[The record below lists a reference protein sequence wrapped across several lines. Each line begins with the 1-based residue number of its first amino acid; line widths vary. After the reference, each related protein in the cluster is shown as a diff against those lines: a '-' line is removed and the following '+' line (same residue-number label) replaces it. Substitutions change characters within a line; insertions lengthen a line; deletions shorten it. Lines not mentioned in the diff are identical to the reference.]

1 MSSSPMSELEY
12 GQQRQMEDPSMIG
25 TLRTQAA
32 MIWPLEL
39 PILGRLGF
47 ANFEQMA
54 DLGCGTGEFAGR
66 LVAQWPSLRVRA
78 LDMYEGHLALAR
90 EAHPQADYPSL
101 DFVQGDA
108 RDTGW
113 NSNGLDAVTIRHV
126 LHALPDVDVVLAE
139 SKRILKPGGLLY
151 VLAED
156 YAGLI
161 FDTPG
166 EKAEH
171 LFFDAMP
178 ALMQHGTNLFHGRAA
193 HRELRAAGF
202 EDVHVEPLVI
212 DTSNTPRETF
222 AEMLGFWRDGYANFI
237 ANALGVPAEQISKR
251 FESLR
256 YTVLDEDRYACWL
269 SFVVSGRKPS

>member
-1 MSSSPMSELEY
+1 
-12 GQQRQMEDPSMIG
+12 MIG
-25 TLRTQAA
+25 TLRTQAE

-39 PILGRLGF
+39 PILERLGF
-47 ANFEQMA
+47 ADFADVA

-66 LVAQWPSLRVRA
+66 LATRWPDVRVAA

-90 EAHPQADYPSL
+90 RAHPEADYPRLSW
-101 DFVQGDA
+101 VQGDA

-113 NSNGLDAVTIRHV
+113 DADRFDAVAIRHV

-156 YAGLI
+156 YAGLV
-161 FDTPG
+161 FDTP
-166 EKAEH
+166 EEDAQR

-178 ALMQHGTNLFHGRAA
+178 ALMRHGTNLFHGRAA
-193 HRELRAAGF
+193 YRELRAAGF
-202 EDVHVEPLVI
+202 ADVRVEPLVI
-212 DTSNTPRETF
+212 DTTNTPRETL
-222 AEMLGFWRDGYANFI
+222 AAMLGFWRDGYAAFI
-237 ANALGVPAEQISKR
+237 AASLGVPAPRIEKR

-256 YTVLDEDRYACWL
+256 LTALDEDRYACWL
-269 SFVVSGRKPS
+269 SLVVTGRKP